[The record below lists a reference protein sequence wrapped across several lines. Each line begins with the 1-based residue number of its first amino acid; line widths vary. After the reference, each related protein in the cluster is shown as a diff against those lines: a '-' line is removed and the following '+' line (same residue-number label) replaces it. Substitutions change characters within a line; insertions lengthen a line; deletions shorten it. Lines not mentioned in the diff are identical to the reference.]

1 MRCDPREY
9 AEVVGVSA
17 ERETEAVD
25 EGSVVVVI
33 GVRRS
38 VWDLEEERSLD

>member
-9 AEVVGVSA
+9 AEAVGVSA

-25 EGSVVVVI
+25 KGSAVVI

-38 VWDLEEERSLD
+38 ILDLEEERSLN